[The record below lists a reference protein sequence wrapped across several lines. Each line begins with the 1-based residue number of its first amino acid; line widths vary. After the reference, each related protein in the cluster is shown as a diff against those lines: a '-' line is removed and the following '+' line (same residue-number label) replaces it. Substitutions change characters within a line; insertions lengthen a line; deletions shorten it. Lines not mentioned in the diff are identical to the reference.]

1 MITISSISQ
10 NGQQISAS
18 NFFSRK
24 PIQSVLKGSSQ
35 HKDLLWKEMCTQRC
49 FPFPLWTVPS
59 LSQLESGHSG
69 LKRPTDTCDKSI
81 LPLPDGNNWS
91 LEKVLSVM
99 WMGQSE
105 SHLQRSSSSC
115 TTDTFPA
122 MSLPIMALLLW
133 NRRISIAS
141 TEYWERQ
148 WNLIPT

>member
-1 MITISSISQ
+1 MGSKYPHQT
-10 NGQQISAS
+10 
-18 NFFSRK
+18 FSLEN
-24 PIQSVLKGSSQ
+24 QSKMCWNVLGSSQ
-35 HKDLLWKEMCTQRC
+35 HKDLLWKEVCTQGC

-59 LSQLESGHSG
+59 LSQLESGHSE
-69 LKRPTDTCDKSI
+69 LKRPTDTCDKCI

-91 LEKVLSVM
+91 LEKVLTVM

-105 SHLQRSSSSC
+105 SHLQRSCSSC

-141 TEYWERQ
+141 SEYWVRQ
-148 WNLIPT
+148 WNLTPK